1 MISLEELQKWQGF
14 PWADFQKWLEEN
26 QIAYEVVKWEPD
38 TRSQFEVD
46 LNRCYVMQVRLEAE
60 KVWIDIAG
68 KMLGRK

>member
-14 PWADFQKWLEEN
+14 PWADFQKWLKEN
-26 QIAYEVVKWEPD
+26 QIAYEAVKWEPD

-46 LNRCYVMQVRLEAE
+46 LNHCYVMQVRLEAE
-60 KVWIDIAG
+60 KAWIDIAG